1 MNLRDLQYLVAVA
14 DHGHFGRAAEVCFV
28 SQPTLSTQIKK
39 LERDLGIELI
49 ERVPRRV
56 VLTAPGEEIVR
67 LARTILAEVD
77 DIHAIARQAAD
88 PESATLRI
96 GLFPTLAPYLLPH
109 VVPALHQRFP
119 KLELLLSE
127 EKTEIV
133 LDRLRDGQLDAGAV
147 ALPIRDDGL
156 VVEPLFDEDFVLAVP
171 IGHPLATDVG
181 PVDPDVLADDRVL
194 LLEEGHCLRDQ
205 ALEVCSLAGAI
216 DRRDFRATS
225 LETLRQMVAAGV
237 GITLLPE
244 LAVRAPVAVSAAV
257 AVRHFAKPSPSRRIA
272 LCWRRTSVHHALLV
286 QVAEVIRCHLA
297 ALDLPVV
304 VVPAGSDDDGG
315 GRR

>member
-14 DHGHFGRAAEVCFV
+14 DHGHFGRAAEACFV

-49 ERVPRRV
+49 ERVPRRI

-67 LARTILAEVD
+67 LARAVLDEVD
-77 DIHAIARQAAD
+77 DIHAIAQQAAD
-88 PESATLRI
+88 PGSATIRL

-109 VVPALHQRFP
+109 VVPALHDRFP

-133 LDRLRDGQLDAGAV
+133 LDRLRNGQIDAGAV

-156 VVEPLFDEDFVLAVP
+156 IVEPLFDENFVLALP
-171 IGHPLATDVG
+171 IEHPLATDLG
-181 PVDPDVLADDRVL
+181 PVAPRVLADERVL
-194 LLEEGHCLRDQ
+194 LLEEGHCLRDH
-205 ALEVCSLAGAI
+205 ALEVCSLEGAI
-216 DRRDFRATS
+216 ERRDFRATS

-237 GITLLPE
+237 GVTLLPE

-257 AVRHFAKPSPSRRIA
+257 AVRPFAEPAPSRRIA
-272 LCWRRTSVHHALLV
+272 LCWRRTSVYRNLLGE
-286 QVAEVIRCHLA
+286 VAEVIRDRMA
-297 ALDLPVV
+297 TLDLPVV

-315 GRR
+315 GP